1 MTDANLNSIDDAHE
15 RTPNTPRVVIVGG
28 GFGGLAAA
36 KALGK
41 APVEVILIDRTNHHV
56 FAPLLYQVATSVL
69 APSQMSSPLREVLR
83 RHKNTTVIMGEV
95 TGVDKA
101 QRCVFVNDADRE
113 NVPVPYD
120 YLVLATGVR
129 PSYFGHNEFE
139 KFAPSLKTL
148 ADAVGIRNKILSAFE
163 QAEAEENVDLHRD
176 LLTFVLVGAGPTGVE
191 MAAALAI
198 FIRTSLRSEFRRID
212 PTSARIVLLD
222 GARNVLGTFAPS
234 LSEAA
239 EFHLQKLGVEIHLG
253 HNVEKIDSE
262 GVIVAGERIASKTVI
277 WTAGVMASL
286 AGKWLG
292 AQTDRAGRVR
302 VQSDLSVPG
311 NPEIFVVG
319 DTASLDQDCKPLGGV
334 AQVAMQQ
341 GHYAGKLIRRRVAGK
356 AAPKPFRYF
365 DKGNMA
371 VVGKGYAVLES
382 GKIHIHGLF
391 AWLAW
396 AFIHVTYL
404 AHLSQS
410 ISVFLQWAWL
420 FLTGQRVS
428 RLIVNC
434 PQSEQA
440 HTTRPAV
447 TADHNRASQTPTA
460 TALSSK

>member
-1 MTDANLNSIDDAHE
+1 MNNANLNSINGADQQKS
-15 RTPNTPRVVIVGG
+15 NTPRVVIVGG

-41 APVEVILIDRTNHHV
+41 APVEVILIDRTNHSV

-101 QRCVFVNDADRE
+101 QRCVFLNDADRE
-113 NVPVPYD
+113 HVPIRYD
-120 YLVLATGVR
+120 YLILATGAR
-129 PSYFGHNEFE
+129 HSYFGHNEFE
-139 KFAPSLKTL
+139 KFAPGLKSV

-191 MAAALAI
+191 LAAALAI
-198 FIRTSLRSEFRRID
+198 FIRTSLRSEYRRID

-222 GARNVLGTFAPS
+222 GARKVLGTFAPS

-239 EFHLQKLGVEIHLG
+239 ESHLQKLGVEIHLG

-277 WTAGVMASL
+277 WTAGVTPSP

-292 AQTDRAGRVR
+292 VETDRAGRVR
-302 VQSDLSVPG
+302 IQPDLRVP
-311 NPEIFVVG
+311 NHPEIFVVG
-319 DTASLDQDCKPLGGV
+319 DTASLDQDGKPLAGV

-341 GHYAGKLIRRRVAGK
+341 GRYAGKLIRRQLTGK
-356 AAPKPFRYF
+356 RPPKPFRYF
-365 DKGNMA
+365 DKGTMA
-371 VVGKGYAVLES
+371 VVGKGYAVLQS
-382 GKIHIHGLF
+382 GKLRLHGLI
-391 AWLAW
+391 AWLGW
-396 AFIHVTYL
+396 AFIHIMF
-404 AHLSQS
+404 LSQLS
-410 ISVFLQWAWL
+410 LKISVLLQWGWL
-420 FLTGQRVS
+420 FLTGQRGS
-428 RLIVNC
+428 RLIVNYQ
-434 PQSEQA
+434 QSEPAQ
-440 HTTRPAV
+440 TMPPLRP
-447 TADHNRASQTPTA
+447 RQIGE
-460 TALSSK
+460 LSPRDSKSL